1 MFIYGIMNNPF
12 LIQEIK
18 VQSVEEKM
26 IIVRASLED
35 KDSLKTPNLS
45 QVFERQQRIYY
56 SMLLNRSHVLE
67 FE

>member
-12 LIQEIK
+12 LIQEMK